1 MILLTPYFD
10 FNDLENP
17 IKYQLSDL
25 QYLILDSSYFYVSN
39 VKIRKNLYTLYDSVF
54 GFSSG
59 QSGTFYSYE
68 SSNAQTLFPFE
79 NILARIDIQLDAQVD
94 RYERTVQTIFEAI
107 GTIGGIYEILRI
119 IIGTIVGIFV
129 NKVYQQTT
137 VNDF

>member
-25 QYLILDSSYFYVSN
+25 QYMVLDSSYFYSANLKV
-39 VKIRKNLYTLYDSVF
+39 RKNFYTLYDSIF
-54 GFSSG
+54 GLSNE

-68 SSNAQTLFPFE
+68 DSNAYTLPPYE
-79 NILARIDIQLDAQVD
+79 NYLARIDIQLDAQID

-119 IIGTIVGIFV
+119 VIGTLVGLFV
-129 NKVYQQTT
+129 NKVYQHTT
-137 VNDF
+137 VNNF